1 MEIDPG
7 TTIRELLDKLNIPPE
22 APKVIFLNGIH
33 AQGDE
38 VLERRRPALGL
49 SPRWPEDRPI
59 GLGIFLPNNE
69 ICSNQITLTQE
80 RRAFHMKILRINMGA
95 GWSKGQ

>member
-7 TTIRELLDKLNIPPE
+7 TTIQDLLHKLRIPPE

-38 VLERRRPALGL
+38 VLKEGDRLG
-49 SPRWPEDRPI
+49 
-59 GLGIFLPNNE
+59 
-69 ICSNQITLTQE
+69 
-80 RRAFHMKILRINMGA
+80 AFPPVA
-95 GWSKGQ
+95 GG